1 MDMRQ
6 HLQEHHGVVMHAGA
20 NEATV
25 QDLHHHD
32 HTFNRPG
39 HKLTEK
45 LNEPMTAAETQRAK
59 SDQWKPRGSP

>member
-6 HLQEHHGVVMHAGA
+6 HLREHHGVDMHEGA
-20 NEATV
+20 SEATV

-39 HKLTEK
+39 HKLTEHLDERVK
-45 LNEPMTAAETQRAK
+45 R
-59 SDQWKPRGSP
+59 